1 MKEISGRNRNEDTE
15 AQALQ
20 GSDNKELGKEQT
32 TNSKTNQTETTNEND
47 GKSLIKSTI
56 DDVRLES
63 EIKQRETAMLRAMTE

>member
-1 MKEISGRNRNEDTE
+1 
-15 AQALQ
+15 LQ

-63 EIKQRETAMLRAMTE
+63 EIKQREIAMLRAMTE